1 MEIPSA
7 STNQIKRWRK
17 LLMSKYR
24 KRENLF
30 LAEGERC
37 VEQILQNGIIH
48 VKEVV
53 LVESASVSVPIQNSD
68 TDIFSVS
75 ERELS
80 EFTDTEN
87 PQGVVAVCEIPK
99 ESDPAALMSTSG
111 RILAIDALQDPGNL
125 GTVIRTASWFGING
139 LLIGKGTVDPFHP
152 KVVRSTAG
160 ATGTIP
166 YLSGDLESMIESFEE
181 AGWPAILLDAG
192 SDSKPV
198 QSVKP
203 GERSLLV
210 VGNEA
215 HGINPALFSEKR
227 KCVRIDGDSGVVESL
242 NAAVACSIAMF
253 QLNHN
258 R

>member
-53 LVESASVSVPIQNSD
+53 LVESASVSGQIQNSD

-80 EFTDTEN
+80 EFTDTAN
-87 PQGVVAVCEIPK
+87 PQGVVAVCEIPE

-111 RILAIDALQDPGNL
+111 TILAIDALQDPGNL

-139 LLIGKGTVDPFHP
+139 LLIGRGTVDPFHP

-160 ATGTIP
+160 ATGAIP
-166 YLSGDLESMIESFEE
+166 HLSGDLESMIESFEE
-181 AGWPAILLDAG
+181 AGWPVQLLDAG
-192 SDSKPV
+192 ADSKPI
-198 QSVKP
+198 QSIKP
-203 GERSLLV
+203 GERTLLV

-215 HGINPALFSEKR
+215 NGINPNLFNEKR
-227 KCVRIDGDSGVVESL
+227 KRVRIDGDSGFVESL

-253 QLNHN
+253 QLESY

>member
-1 MEIPSA
+1 MEISSA

-37 VEQILQNGIIH
+37 VEQILQNGIIK
-48 VKEVV
+48 VREVV
-53 LVESASVSVPIQNSD
+53 QVRETAPKRFIHESGVQVY
-68 TDIFSVS
+68 SVS

-80 EFTDTEN
+80 EITDTES
-87 PQGVVAVCEIPK
+87 PQGVVAICETPV
-99 ESDPAALMSTSG
+99 EADPAALTSAG
-111 RILAIDALQDPGNL
+111 GTLLAIDALQDPGNL
-125 GTVIRTASWFGING
+125 GTIIRTASWFGING
-139 LLIGKGTVDPFHP
+139 LLFGKGTVDPFHP

-160 ATGTIP
+160 ATGAIP
-166 YLSGDLESMIESFEE
+166 YLSGDLESIIEPFEE
-181 AGWPAILLDAG
+181 AGWQVQLLDAG
-192 SDSKPV
+192 ADSKPI
-198 QSVKP
+198 QSLKP
-203 GERSLLV
+203 AERTLLV

-215 HGINPALFSEKR
+215 NGIRPNLFDEKR
-227 KCVRIDGDSGVVESL
+227 KRVRIDGNSGVVESL

-253 QLNHN
+253 QLENN